1 MYLELFI
8 RGTLETRDIFP
19 AKWPLSDRSQEHHPV
34 PALFSPSTPDLFV
47 SFSEQQLTLYN
58 IAPKRP
64 FGLCLNMGPPRMPT
78 LQASFSL
85 IAKPM
90 RCFCKRVALQFP
102 VFNCLFS
109 GFVS

>member
-8 RGTLETRDIFP
+8 RGTLETRDIFT
-19 AKWPLSDRSQEHHPV
+19 AKWPLGDQSKDHSI
-34 PALFSPSTPDLFV
+34 PALFSDLFV

-85 IAKPM
+85 IAKPV
-90 RCFCKRVALQFP
+90 RCFCKQVALQFP